1 MTSLLQILLLLLD
14 VVWFIVIAHI
24 IMSWLIN
31 FNVLNRNQPLVW
43 QIWTGLERLLEPIYR
58 PIRNVLPNLGGLDLS
73 PMIADHRALRVAG
86 DPNEQRRTVP
96 LTQSSLKPR
105 ASRIGGQPGSA
116 PHIRCSPGSRPQARR

>member
-14 VVWFIVIAHI
+14 VAWFIVIAHI

-58 PIRNVLPNLGGLDLS
+58 PIRNILPNLGGLDLS
-73 PMIADHRALRVAG
+73 PIVLIIGLYALRVVLMNNAG
-86 DPNEQRRTVP
+86 
-96 LTQSSLKPR
+96 LFL
-105 ASRIGGQPGSA
+105 
-116 PHIRCSPGSRPQARR
+116 